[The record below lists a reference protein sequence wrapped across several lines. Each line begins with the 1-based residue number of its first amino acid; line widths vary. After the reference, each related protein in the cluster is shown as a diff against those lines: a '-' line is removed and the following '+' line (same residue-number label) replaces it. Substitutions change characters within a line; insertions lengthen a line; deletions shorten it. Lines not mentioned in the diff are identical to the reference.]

1 MKKYLYVV
9 PLVLLFCFTIACQN
23 KAEKAE
29 LEKFRA
35 QAKLEEQ
42 NKELVRSFIAALDK
56 NDFSRLKELV
66 SDDSSFEAPALAE
79 PLGSEQS
86 ISLAKAHYSS
96 FPDWEHKLENIVAED
111 DIVMVKLNQNGT
123 HKAEYDGIPATD
135 KKVTMPG
142 VYFFVISSGKVKKF
156 WAIED
161 FLGFMQQL
169 GMELKPIA
177 AKK

>member
-1 MKKYLYVV
+1 MKRSYWVV
-9 PLVLLFCFTIACQN
+9 ALASSFCLLTACQG
-23 KAEKAE
+23 KTAMGE

-42 NKELVRSFIAALDK
+42 NKGLVRSFIAALDK
-56 NDFSRLKELV
+56 NDFRRLKELV
-66 SDDSSFEAPALAE
+66 SDDYSFEAPALVE
-79 PLGSEQS
+79 PLGYEQS
-86 ISLAKAHYSS
+86 TPLAKAHYSS
-96 FPDWEHKLENIVAED
+96 FPDWEHRLENIVAEGD
-111 DIVMVKLNQNGT
+111 LVMVKLNQNGT

-169 GMELKPIA
+169 GMELKPID